1 MNRRRRRVIT
11 LLTDFGTCDW
21 FVGTLKGVILGL
33 QPQAGV
39 IDLTHEVPPGD
50 LLAGAVALRAACRFF
65 QRGTIHVAVVDPG
78 VGSARPAIV
87 VETRDYF
94 FVGPDNGI
102 LSLALRRE
110 TVRRIHRLENS
121 RYFLPRISQTFHGRD
136 IFAPVAAHLSRGVP
150 AQRFGTQQED
160 YRKLPWPEVRPNRG
174 GLRGEIVYV
183 DRFGNALSN
192 VGNDWLDATGHEW
205 VVRLPNRHLC
215 PVRPFYQAVGPGKP
229 VAVAGSSGFLEIA
242 LNGGNAARVLG
253 LRRGSVVTLQKIS
266 TR

>member
-110 TVRRIHRLENS
+110 TVRRIHRLE
-121 RYFLPRISQTFHGRD
+121 RDAARGLPQTAMAGSAPQPRWSARRD
-136 IFAPVAAHLSRGVP
+136 CVCG
-150 AQRFGTQQED
+150 
-160 YRKLPWPEVRPNRG
+160 
-174 GLRGEIVYV
+174 
-183 DRFGNALSN
+183 
-192 VGNDWLDATGHEW
+192 
-205 VVRLPNRHLC
+205 
-215 PVRPFYQAVGPGKP
+215 PVREC
-229 VAVAGSSGFLEIA
+229 LEQC
-242 LNGGNAARVLG
+242 G
-253 LRRGSVVTLQKIS
+253 Q
-266 TR
+266 